1 MEQLLSLAGG
11 QLKIVMG
18 LAIVALGAFRW
29 LIGRRDL
36 QFVRRREF
44 LQYWKNPWELDALS
58 VEVLSRQLFGTYL
71 PAAVVRRVCDR
82 SGAEVCRTLGDL
94 SDVWSLIEWNQET
107 QQIRW
112 KSKAASAT
120 RRASWNLIFWLI
132 YFVSAFV
139 GGLILFLL
147 ASTSTDVSNATS
159 VAYSLWGIM
168 LVGVSGVALW
178 RTDTWAAATRLGDV
192 FLENVNRLA
201 LVERDASDPGSGS
214 QRTAQACGA
223 EDQ

>member
-1 MEQLLSLAGG
+1 MEHLLSLAGG

-112 KSKAASAT
+112 KAKAASAT

-147 ASTSTDVSNATS
+147 ASTST
-159 VAYSLWGIM
+159 AYSLWGII
-168 LVGVSGVALW
+168 LIGVSGVALW

-192 FLENVNRLA
+192 FLEDVNRLA
-201 LVERDASDPGSGS
+201 LVERDACDPGSGS
-214 QRTAQACGA
+214 QRTVQACGA
-223 EDQ
+223 GKQ